1 MKGFS
6 RLMED
11 RIYFFF
17 LEFAGK
23 VELDMLKIH
32 LSHLENIITV
42 GKEDIPSITVFCHIL
57 ILTFFESLQFF
68 DIITFYPTR
77 LIKADGLPTAF
88 CIVFVFQTILDNLKL
103 QLSYC
108 TDNLTS
114 IKLIDKQLS
123 YTLIH
128 QLVDTFCQLFLLH
141 RVGILDI
148 FKHFRRKTG
157 NTPEM

>member
-42 GKEDIPSITVFCHIL
+42 GKEDIPSITVFCQDRK
-57 ILTFFESLQFF
+57 S
-68 DIITFYPTR
+68 TR
-77 LIKADGLPTAF
+77 L
-88 CIVFVFQTILDNLKL
+88 N
-103 QLSYC
+103 S
-108 TDNLTS
+108 S
-114 IKLIDKQLS
+114 
-123 YTLIH
+123 
-128 QLVDTFCQLFLLH
+128 H
-141 RVGILDI
+141 RSQS
-148 FKHFRRKTG
+148 RM
-157 NTPEM
+157 PSSA